1 MPTLYDIINFGALS
15 TTLEAHDEL
24 MNDFNGSFK
33 RKLKIPSPTFF
44 CNQYI
49 AKWIFSIHQRIVS
62 EEKLSKSVREQP
74 LSKMIK
80 DLEFGGP
87 FDEECHTFFSRGA
100 QDLVNYYD
108 DDSDSDSR
116 GIQTVPLDYS
126 DRESEDEEQVG
137 YVSPM
142 HFEPFTSD
150 YENDEHSLVWS
161 SESESEEEKSLE
173 ESNVINITITKDNL
187 KSDDEDLPIL
197 DSSIFEEWEKSDS
210 EDIKKSSVKRKLNSK
225 SESSQKKK
233 KL

>member
-15 TTLEAHDEL
+15 RSLEAHDEL
-24 MNDFNGSFK
+24 MNDFDGSFK
-33 RKLKIPSPTFF
+33 RKLKIQSPTFF

-49 AKWIFSIHQRIVS
+49 AKWIFSIHQHIVS
-62 EEKLSKSVREQP
+62 EEKLSKSVRQQP

-87 FDEECHTFFSRGA
+87 FDQECHMFFSRGA

-108 DDSDSDSR
+108 DESDSDSRDR
-116 GIQTVPLDYS
+116 GIQTVPLDS
-126 DRESEDEEQVG
+126 DRELEDEEQVG

-150 YENDEHSLVWS
+150 YENEHSLVWS
-161 SESESEEEKSLE
+161 SESEEEFLEDE

-187 KSDDEDLPIL
+187 KSDDDLPIV
-197 DSSIFEEWEKSDS
+197 DSSIFEWEKSDS
-210 EDIKKSSVKRKLNSK
+210 EEIQKSSVKRKLNSK
-225 SESSQKKK
+225 SESSKKKK